1 VYQISCFQDSGL
13 KDSDCIYYL
22 LDALTEDIID
32 ITCLVPMLR
41 TFGNIIAKDSTD
53 NSAHQFL
60 HRLRYEEGSIIRD
73 ILINNSDYDL
83 SEECAW
89 LLGNAFKAI
98 RMSEIITKK
107 TKAFEKICGYF
118 LV

>member
-13 KDSDCIYYL
+13 KDSDCIYNL

-32 ITCLVPMLR
+32 ITCLVPILR

-53 NSAHQFL
+53 NSAHKFL
-60 HRLRYEEGSIIRD
+60 HRLPHGEGSIIRD
-73 ILINNSDYDL
+73 ILINNSNYDL
-83 SEECAW
+83 SDESAW
-89 LLGNAFKAI
+89 LLGNAFNAI
-98 RMSEIITKK
+98 KMSEINTKK

-118 LV
+118 LL